1 MDPTPHRSERTGST
15 QVPSSPPGLPPAGA
29 QTSQSKALQR
39 KDFEQDLEGPS
50 SKALDHPPG
59 GGGAA
64 RRNSSSLFIIAV
76 SQPRTPL
83 PKPATEAQSSD
94 LTVPALG
101 THGTTLRLHPKF
113 LIPSASALCKR
124 KGCGPGR
131 PQGRGTAEGHCVPPS
146 PPPLAHTPWTH
157 HSSAQLCLSTPIK
170 PKPGS
175 ALSSLGPPC
184 HPEWQ
189 GDLPAAGPLPKGQ
202 ERTGLVQGQS
212 QEHNPG
218 LPGVWQEPCPPVGP
232 GGRRESGARAGCG
245 PKSSDVQHPCP
256 QQ

>member
-1 MDPTPHRSERTGST
+1 MVSSNTPGEHAQVQTPVRRGGTSHGPFLRCPSLWILRPTAVREQAAPRYLLFH
-15 QVPSSPPGLPPAGA
+15 PAFHLPGLRPPRARRSSA
-29 QTSQSKALQR
+29 RTLNRTWKAPAA
-39 KDFEQDLEGPS
+39 KPWTT
-50 SKALDHPPG
+50 PP

-157 HSSAQLCLSTPIK
+157 HSSAQLSVHTHQ
-170 PKPGS
+170 
-175 ALSSLGPPC
+175 A
-184 HPEWQ
+184 
-189 GDLPAAGPLPKGQ
+189 
-202 ERTGLVQGQS
+202 
-212 QEHNPG
+212 
-218 LPGVWQEPCPPVGP
+218 
-232 GGRRESGARAGCG
+232 
-245 PKSSDVQHPCP
+245 
-256 QQ
+256 